1 MSTDI
6 NLTDEDIVRTYGKR
20 WDIEVFFK
28 MIKQHLRLAKEI
40 QCRDFD
46 TLIGHTSIVFM
57 RYMFLAYHARMSSD
71 PKSFGD
77 LFHAC
82 CDEIRDISFLEALM
96 RILTLTADRIRSIGS
111 FCRKTADAFFY
122 VAMDVALNTLG
133 IGKNKSLSF
142 STNPES

>member
-1 MSTDI
+1 
-6 NLTDEDIVRTYGKR
+6 
-20 WDIEVFFK
+20 

-46 TLIGHTSIVFM
+46 ALIGHTSIVFM
-57 RYMFLAYHARMSSD
+57 RYMFVAYHCRMSTD
-71 PKSFGD
+71 LKSFGD

-96 RILTLTADRIRSIGS
+96 RILTLTADRISLYWL
-111 FCRKTADAFFY
+111 FLPKKQPMFLFY

-142 STNPES
+142 SANPES